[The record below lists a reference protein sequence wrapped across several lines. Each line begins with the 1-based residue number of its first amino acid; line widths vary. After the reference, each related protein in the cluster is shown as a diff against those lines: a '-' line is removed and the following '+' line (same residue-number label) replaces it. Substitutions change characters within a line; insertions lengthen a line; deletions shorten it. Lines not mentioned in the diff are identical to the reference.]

1 MYNSERCTIGEMAT
15 VRGENEQ
22 CFERL
27 MVNTADTSLMVL
39 FSGCTV
45 RAEVGSEF

>member
-1 MYNSERCTIGEMAT
+1 MAT

-22 CFERL
+22 WFERL
-27 MVNTADTSLMVL
+27 MVNTADASLMVL
-39 FSGCTV
+39 FSV